1 MSAGKTFRHIVTWI
15 ARISCTPAVNRA
27 PALSAVLLSAVL
39 LSATP
44 AAAQDQAGSQHI
56 SHIRIFMYHRFG
68 ESEYPSTSVRLDQFE
83 AHLAELKNGGY
94 KVIPLPEAV
103 EALRNNSP
111 LPENAVAITIDDA
124 YLSVYE
130 QAWPRLRKAG
140 FPFTLFVS
148 TDPVDRG
155 FKGMM
160 NWDQIRELAA
170 AGVTIANHSASHPHM
185 PLLGDE
191 RRRSEIARANARFIK
206 ELGKAPKL
214 FAYPYGEYGL
224 AEKRAVRDA
233 GFIAAF
239 GQQSGVAFAGHDM
252 YALPRFALNENYAGI
267 ARFRTLLKARPL
279 PVKDVTP
286 EETVLR
292 DQNPPLFGFT
302 LIQDLPRINALRCYP
317 SNSAQPARIQR
328 LGKRRFEIRLDKP
341 FPPGRSR
348 INCTMPTRDGRWRW
362 FGRQFYIPENQAA
375 KPAR

>member
-1 MSAGKTFRHIVTWI
+1 MSARK
-15 ARISCTPAVNRA
+15 RILDLMALLTSGLGILALGGII
-27 PALSAVLLSAVL
+27 ALSA
-39 LSATP
+39 
-44 AAAQDQAGSQHI
+44 GSPVALGQSTEQPI
-56 SHIRIFMYHRFG
+56 AHIRIFMYHRFG
-68 ESEYPSTSVRLDQFE
+68 ESDYPSTSVRLDQFE
-83 AHLAELKNGGY
+83 AHLAELKSGGY

-103 EALRNNSP
+103 KALRNNTP
-111 LPENAVAITIDDA
+111 LPEKAVAITIDDA

-130 QAWPRLRKAG
+130 QAWPRLREAG

-155 FKGMM
+155 FRGMM
-160 NWDQIRELAA
+160 TWDQIRELAA

-185 PLLGDE
+185 PLLSDE
-191 RRRSEIARANARFIK
+191 RRRREIARANARFEK
-206 ELGKAPKL
+206 ELGKVPEI
-214 FAYPYGEYGL
+214 FAYPYGEYGV
-224 AEKRAVRDA
+224 AEKKAVRDA

-267 ARFRTLLKARPL
+267 ARFRTLLRALPL
-279 PVKDVTP
+279 PVRDVTP

-292 DQNPPLFGFT
+292 GQNPPLFGFT
-302 LIQDLPRINALRCYP
+302 LIRDLPRTDALRCYP

-362 FGRQFYIPENQAA
+362 FGRQFYIPKDKTASSAQ
-375 KPAR
+375 